1 MVHFQTYFSEFFV
14 SLSALYSHHF
24 MYSNEIIFV
33 KTFLLI
39 PDETGFKEEIIKTIG
54 IVDITEIA

>member
-1 MVHFQTYFSEFFV
+1 ML
-14 SLSALYSHHF
+14 SLIASLTD
-24 MYSNEIIFV
+24 

-54 IVDITEIA
+54 IVGITEIA